1 MNSGTKN
8 KNRVSV
14 EEFSYGLYE
23 IALGV
28 AAKMQQELLGQQ
40 SLDKYRQQID
50 DASLGFL
57 ASSLWLVNQVA
68 QRTISRN
75 DFRERSHRALM
86 GKFFDYMENATGG
99 QLNKKE
105 LQDYLNQLYAIY
117 DRAWSDT
124 RDPGRTW
131 WLANAMAKEILNE
144 PNVPELAIVILV
156 GEAESTLAMGARLT
170 RQYILF

>member
-1 MNSGTKN
+1 MNSGAKN
-8 KNRVSV
+8 RNRVSV
-14 EEFSYGLYE
+14 EEFSHGLYE
-23 IALGV
+23 IALGI

-50 DASLGFL
+50 EAALGFL
-57 ASSLWLVNQVA
+57 ASSLWLANQIA
-68 QRTISRN
+68 QRTISRT

-86 GKFFDYMENATGG
+86 GKFFTYMENATGG
-99 QLNKKE
+99 QLNHKE
-105 LQDYLNQLYAIY
+105 LQDYLDQLYAIY
-117 DRAWSDT
+117 DGAWSDT
-124 RDPGRTW
+124 SDPGRTW

-156 GEAESTLAMGARLT
+156 GEAESTLAMGARLA